1 MVREILTLIFFACW
15 LKNDDCDFVF
25 VEEKEHIYAF
35 YFNKKRNSSR
45 STLYTLICVIIDRK
59 TLNIDEILSDLNCNY
74 NCDHSSV
81 FRIETPKNYFIRS
94 PRVRFIPLNHDLI
107 QCFHSKR
114 MLPFAS
120 KDIFQFEKA
129 WKTRINYYRHQIW
142 SKSNGLKKTKSKD
155 LSA

>member
-1 MVREILTLIFFACW
+1 MVRKILTFISFACR
-15 LKNDDCDFVF
+15 LKTDDCDFVF

-45 STLYTLICVIIDRK
+45 STLYSLICLTISICVIVDRK

-107 QCFHSKR
+107 QCVHSKR

-129 WKTRINYYRHQIW
+129 
-142 SKSNGLKKTKSKD
+142 
-155 LSA
+155 